1 VCVCYCALLLE
12 KCTCG
17 AVTVKELGTSPQS
30 PRPARQPPPLPSST
44 MDSPSPS
51 SPAVAATTPPIVDGE
66 DRAAAP
72 SPPVVVP
79 TTTDKPRELRRG
91 REEET
96 VGGEGESAPKRR
108 KITPLVSAPPSTP
121 PSPATVPAPVSEA
134 VPTPEVAEVVQVTA
148 KESETGVVV
157 SANTDGASVAVSAS
171 SHQSHQSAPAPE
183 SEANPPKID
192 PKPKPAQEEETEN
205 PDLLLAA
212 ATDDD
217 DVVSSSRKIGIQHI
231 LLVYETVGE
240 TLQCRM
246 CLYGAFLVHR
256 D

>member
-1 VCVCYCALLLE
+1 
-12 KCTCG
+12 
-17 AVTVKELGTSPQS
+17 
-30 PRPARQPPPLPSST
+30 
-44 MDSPSPS
+44 
-51 SPAVAATTPPIVDGE
+51 
-66 DRAAAP
+66 
-72 SPPVVVP
+72 
-79 TTTDKPRELRRG
+79 
-91 REEET
+91 
-96 VGGEGESAPKRR
+96 
-108 KITPLVSAPPSTP
+108 
-121 PSPATVPAPVSEA
+121 
-134 VPTPEVAEVVQVTA
+134 
-148 KESETGVVV
+148 
-157 SANTDGASVAVSAS
+157 VSAS

-246 CLYGAFLVHR
+246 CLLRKREVDEGTPVATYSASATYDELVGHCEQEHEAALDALACMTPSDIAEMQQR
-256 D
+256 MQTARRECPPKSFSNLNVELCGSL